1 MGSYVKNASKTIQT
15 SNFPIKLQPHCVHL
29 VSNKQ
34 REKTPGKIQLV
45 CAWLVSLCGQEQPG
59 LNEVGIIFSANAL
72 MRKQQISLV
81 LI

>member
-1 MGSYVKNASKTIQT
+1 MKNTSKTIQT
-15 SNFPIKLQPHCVHL
+15 SSSSGKLQPHCVHL

-45 CAWLVSLCGQEQPG
+45 CVWLVTLCGQEQRG
-59 LNEVGIIFSANAL
+59 LNEVGIIFLANAL
-72 MRKQQISLV
+72 MRKQQISFI